1 MKYKMTDF
9 DFVFLSYDE
18 PNAEILYAELSSMV
32 PWAKRVHGVKG
43 FDTAHRACAD
53 ISDTHF
59 FVTVDGDNQVYPEF
73 FDQEID
79 IEENQQSHAWT
90 WAGRNYING
99 LVYGNG
105 GLKLWS
111 KDFVRNMN
119 SHENAKSKA
128 ATVDFCWDSA
138 YHEILGC
145 YSTSITNSS
154 PFQSWRSGF
163 REGTKMSLD
172 RGHKVTSTDFNTKLW
187 YGNINRLCI
196 WSTVGQDIDNGIWA
210 IYGARLGCY
219 MTVLTD
225 WNYSEI
231 SDYDKVKEIWDTVS
245 SNDPYNESV
254 SLGNELNKKI
264 GLDITMLPAEHSKFF
279 KRVYMNP
286 PRPWL
291 GTDIIQHF
299 MATKHV

>member
-18 PNAEILYAELSSMV
+18 PNAEILYADLLSIV
-32 PWAKRVHGVKG
+32 PWSKRVHGIKG
-43 FDTAHRACAD
+43 FDTAHRECANV
-53 ISDTHF
+53 SDTNF
-59 FVTVDGDNQVYPEF
+59 FITIDGDNKIYSEF
-73 FDQEID
+73 LDQEIEID
-79 IEENQQSHAWT
+79 DSQHNHAWT

-111 KDFVRNMN
+111 KEFVRTMN
-119 SHENAKSKA
+119 SHENADSKS
-128 ATVDFCWDSA
+128 TSVDFCWSSS
-138 YHEILGC
+138 YHETLGC

-154 PFQSWRSGF
+154 PLQAWRSGF

-172 RGHKVTSTDFNTKLW
+172 QGHRVLPTEFNSKLW
-187 YGNINRLCI
+187 FGNINRLCI
-196 WSTVGQDIDNGIWA
+196 WSTIGQDVENGIWA

-225 WNYSEI
+225 WDYSEI
-231 SDYDKVKEIWDTVS
+231 SNYDKVSEIWNSVS
-245 SNDPYNESV
+245 SKDPIKESID
-254 SLGNELNKKI
+254 LGDELNKKI
-264 GLDITMLPAEHSKFF
+264 GLDITMLSDEHSKFF

-286 PRPWL
+286 PRPWM
-291 GTDIIQHF
+291 GTDTIKHF
-299 MATKHV
+299 MALKHV